1 MASDIN
7 KVVLIG
13 RMVRDPE
20 LKYTQGG
27 SSVTNF
33 SIANNRSYTVGGEK
47 KETTSFFTCIAWGK
61 PGEVIV
67 QYCKK
72 GQRIAIE
79 GRLQQRSWEDKAT
92 GGKRST
98 VEVVVENFQFLESR
112 GGGQSEAP
120 DAHEGGHADFG
131 GHGDGGSAPVTDDDI
146 PF

>member
-7 KVVLIG
+7 RVMLIG

-33 SIANNRSYTVGGEK
+33 SIANNRSYTVSGEK
-47 KETTSFFTCIAWGK
+47 KEMVSFFNCVAWAK
-61 PGEVIV
+61 TGEVIA

-79 GRLQQRSWEDKAT
+79 GRLQQRSWDDQS
-92 GGKRST
+92 GNKRST
-98 VEVVVENFQFLESR
+98 VEIVVENFQFLSGKDEGSR
-112 GGGQSEAP
+112 QSDHQDSQDYGPPPPGGGESS
-120 DAHEGGHADFG
+120 FG
-131 GHGDGGSAPVTDDDI
+131 DDDI